1 MDINGNI
8 NTIKEMKDK
17 IDEIIDQYT
26 PYSKSIPTWDRE
38 DIRKMMEE
46 YALHVLDEVE
56 TYNLYNL
63 QGGDIV
69 TMKQKLQQLRKII
82 KEEE

>member
-1 MDINGNI
+1 MIQ
-8 NTIKEMKDK
+8 K

-46 YALHVLDEVE
+46 YADKTILDVLSWVWKYRYE
-56 TYNLYNL
+56 TDL
-63 QGGDIV
+63 GDYEKV
-69 TMKQKLQQLRKII
+69 YEKYKTRNQ
-82 KEEE
+82 